1 MLLIKGIIE
10 ILQKADGEAAGS
22 FNDFANIL
30 IDGRR
35 LSSATVSKRLGE
47 LVVAG
52 AVKEVIT
59 RSDKGRRIIAYR
71 TTQKGKRAIKLA
83 VELKKVFSDTENG

>member
-1 MLLIKGIIE
+1 MIIIRGILEMLHM
-10 ILQKADGEAAGS
+10 ADSKKPQS
-22 FNDFANIL
+22 FSDFTNIS
-30 IDGRR
+30 IGGRR

-47 LVVAG
+47 LVMVDAI
-52 AVKEVIT
+52 KEVII
-59 RSDKGRRIIAYR
+59 RSDTGRRIIAYR